1 MFFVKEIQ
9 RTFPQHSTIPEIS
22 FPIAPWAYD
31 GSTVSNT
38 TNIITATADEVVEG
52 RGVMA
57 DLADVAEG
65 GGGSPQMIMVMAT
78 PILQFQIICT
88 Y

>member
-1 MFFVKEIQ
+1 M
-9 RTFPQHSTIPEIS
+9 
-22 FPIAPWAYD
+22 
-31 GSTVSNT
+31 
-38 TNIITATADEVVEG
+38 ADEVAEG
-52 RGVMA
+52 RGVIM
-57 DLADVAEG
+57 ADVAEG

>member
-1 MFFVKEIQ
+1 M
-9 RTFPQHSTIPEIS
+9 
-22 FPIAPWAYD
+22 
-31 GSTVSNT
+31 SNT
-38 TNIITATADEVVEG
+38 TNIITAMADEVVEG
-52 RGVMA
+52 GGTM
-57 DLADVAEG
+57 ADVAEG

>member
-1 MFFVKEIQ
+1 M
-9 RTFPQHSTIPEIS
+9 
-22 FPIAPWAYD
+22 
-31 GSTVSNT
+31 SNT
-38 TNIITATADEVVEG
+38 TNIITAMADEVVEG

-78 PILQFQIICT
+78 PILQFQIIRI

>member
-1 MFFVKEIQ
+1 MLEIQ
-9 RTFPQHSTIPEIS
+9 RIFPQHSTIPEIS

-38 TNIITATADEVVEG
+38 TNIITAMADEVVEG

-57 DLADVAEG
+57 DVADG

-78 PILQFQIICT
+78 PILQFQIIRT

>member
-38 TNIITATADEVVEG
+38 TNIITAMADEVVEG
-52 RGVMA
+52 GGTM
-57 DLADVAEG
+57 ADVAEG

>member
-1 MFFVKEIQ
+1 MLEIQ
-9 RTFPQHSTIPEIS
+9 RIFPQHSTIPEIS

-38 TNIITATADEVVEG
+38 TNIITAMADEVVEG

-57 DLADVAEG
+57 DVAE
-65 GGGSPQMIMVMAT
+65 GGSPQMIMVMAT
-78 PILQFQIICT
+78 PILQFQIIRS